1 MYSQCFKLFCRAAQR
16 RALEENESKQ
26 LLSSSLKAECAS
38 AVVASTSRRASCSED
53 TAADSARGVAYGE
66 VNVPTNGHTECV
78 AT

>member
-1 MYSQCFKLFCRAAQR
+1 MKANSCYPQ
-16 RALEENESKQ
+16 
-26 LLSSSLKAECAS
+26 AECAS
-38 AVVASTSRRASCSED
+38 TVVVASTSRRGSCSED